1 MSVNRW
7 KLFSMPVVVLGIA
20 SPMLID
26 CGGKLPGDLK
36 IPDAAGDVIDAAK
49 GCDEFKSGNFGSLD
63 LKGDA
68 KVQSKVKAF
77 LQVSYDVNK
86 MVVDLEGD
94 LIKSCSALG
103 KDLGMAEADL
113 KVEAGGGK
121 GAEKV
126 CTAVAGKLKSML
138 AAKADAKLSVEFDP
152 PKCYADVDGM
162 SKCMSECGSPIE
174 PGKLEA
180 SCSGGEISGKCE
192 ADCKGSC
199 TVEAGAQCTGTCRAA
214 CSGSCEAG
222 FKGTCGGKCDGKCDG
237 KDSKGAA
244 CAGKCEGKCDAK
256 AEGTCSGTCS
266 GSCSGSC
273 EMKAAA
279 KCSGSCS
286 GGCSATIKQPKCSG
300 EFKPPTVD
308 VECQQSCTNRAAA
321 TAKCDAP
328 SVRVV
333 ANGKVDTEI
342 QKLMSAL
349 NKNLPTIIRLSAGT
363 APKIKVGA
371 EGLVKTGEG
380 MIKVVGDAGGKALAC
395 IKAGVDATV
404 NATTSVNLE
413 VKASVSVS
421 ASATGKVN

>member
-26 CGGKLPGDLK
+26 CGGKLPGGNGLGEALSDVK
-36 IPDAAGDVIDAAK
+36 GAAE
-49 GCDEFKSGNFGSLD
+49 GCDEFKSGNFASLD
-63 LKGDA
+63 MKGDA

-86 MVVDLEGD
+86 VVVDLEGD
-94 LIKSCSALG
+94 LITSCAALG
-103 KDLGMAEADL
+103 KDLGMPEAEL
-113 KVEAGGGK
+113 KVTAGGGK

-126 CTAVAGKLKSML
+126 CTAVAAKLKSML
-138 AAKADAKLSVEFDP
+138 GAQAEAKLAVEFDP

-162 SKCMSECGSPIE
+162 MKCMESCGSPIE

-180 SCSGGEISGKCE
+180 SCSGGEISGSCDAE
-192 ADCKGSC
+192 CKGKC
-199 TVEAGAQCTGTCRAA
+199 TVEAGAECTGTCRAA
-214 CSGSCEAG
+214 CSGSCS
-222 FKGTCGGKCDGKCDG
+222 GG
-237 KDSKGAA
+237 
-244 CAGKCEGKCDAK
+244 CEV
-256 AEGTCSGTCS
+256 
-266 GSCSGSC
+266 
-273 EMKAAA
+273 KAAA

-286 GGCSATIKQPKCSG
+286 GGCSATVKEPKCSG

-308 VECQQSCTNRAAA
+308 VECQQSCGNRAAA
-321 TAKCDAP
+321 SAKCDP
-328 SVRVV
+328 PNVRVT
-333 ANGKVDTEI
+333 ANGKLNTEVT
-342 QKLMSAL
+342 KLISAL
-349 NKNLPTIIRLSAGT
+349 NKNLPAIIRLSAGT
-363 APKIKVGA
+363 APKVKVGA

-380 MIKVVGDAGGKALAC
+380 MIKVAGDAGGKALAC

>member
-1 MSVNRW
+1 
-7 KLFSMPVVVLGIA
+7 MPVVVLGIA

-36 IPDAAGDVIDAAK
+36 VPDGAGEVLEAAK
-49 GCDEFKSGNFGSLD
+49 GCDEFKAGDFGSLD
-63 LKGDA
+63 IKGDA
-68 KVQSKVKAF
+68 KVQSKIKAF

-86 MVVDLEGD
+86 TVVDLEGD

-103 KDLGMAEADL
+103 KDLGMPEGELKAE
-113 KVEAGGGK
+113 VGGGK

-126 CTAVAGKLKSML
+126 CTAVAAKLKSML
-138 AAKADAKLSVEFDP
+138 SAQAEAKLAVEFDP

-162 SKCMSECGSPIE
+162 AKCMDACGSPID

-192 ADCKGSC
+192 ADCKGKC

-214 CSGSCEAG
+214 CTGSCDVG

-237 KDSKGAA
+237 RDSKGAA
-244 CAGKCEGKCDAK
+244 CAGTCEGKCDAK

-286 GGCSATIKQPKCSG
+286 GGCSAQIKEPKCSG

-308 VECQQSCTNRAAA
+308 VECQQSCANRAAA
-321 TAKCDAP
+321 SAKCDAP
-328 SVRVV
+328 SVRVT
-333 ANGKVDTEI
+333 ANGKVNTEV

-363 APKIKVGA
+363 GPKIKVGA

-380 MIKVVGDAGGKALAC
+380 MIKVAGDAGGKALAC

>member
-7 KLFSMPVVVLGIA
+7 KLFSMPVVVLGLA

-26 CGGKLPGDLK
+26 CGGNLPGDLK
-36 IPDAAGDVIDAAK
+36 VPEGVGEAVEAAK
-49 GCDEFKSGNFGSLD
+49 GCDEFKTGNFGSLD

-68 KVQSKVKAF
+68 KVQSKIKAF

-86 MVVDLEGD
+86 TVVDLEGD

-103 KDLGMAEADL
+103 KDLGMSDGDL
-113 KVEAGGGK
+113 KAEAGGGK

-126 CTAVAGKLKSML
+126 CTAVAAKLKSML
-138 AAKADAKLSVEFDP
+138 AAQAEAKLAVEFDP

-162 SKCMSECGSPIE
+162 AKCMDACGSPIE

-180 SCSGGEISGKCE
+180 SCSGGEISGRCDAE
-192 ADCKGSC
+192 CKGKC

-214 CSGSCEAG
+214 CSGACEAG
-222 FKGTCGGKCDGKCDG
+222 FKGSCGGKCDGKCDG
-237 KDSKGAA
+237 RDSKGAA
-244 CAGKCEGKCDAK
+244 CAGQCEGKCDAK
-256 AEGTCSGTCS
+256 AEGTCTGTCA

-286 GGCSATIKQPKCSG
+286 GGCSAKITEPKCSG

-308 VECQQSCTNRAAA
+308 VECQQSCANRAAA

-328 SVRVV
+328 SVRIT
-333 ANGKVDTEI
+333 ANGKVNTEVM
-342 QKLMSAL
+342 KLISAL

-363 APKIKVGA
+363 GPKIKVGA

-380 MIKVVGDAGGKALAC
+380 MVKVVGDAGGKALAC

>member
-26 CGGKLPGDLK
+26 CGGKLPGAGGLG
-36 IPDAAGDVIDAAK
+36 DALSDVKGAAE
-49 GCDEFKSGNFGSLD
+49 GCDEFKSGSFGSLD

-68 KVQSKVKAF
+68 KVQGKVKAF

-94 LIKSCSALG
+94 LISSCTALG

-113 KVEAGGGK
+113 KATAGGGK

-126 CTAVAGKLKSML
+126 CNAVAAKLKSML
-138 AAKADAKLSVEFDP
+138 AAQAEAKLAVEFDP

-162 SKCMSECGSPIE
+162 AKCLDECGSPIE

-192 ADCKGSC
+192 ADCKGKC
-199 TVEAGAQCTGTCRAA
+199 TVEAGAECTGTCRAA
-214 CSGSCEAG
+214 CSGKCDAG

-244 CAGKCEGKCDAK
+244 CAGNCEGKCDAK
-256 AEGTCSGTCS
+256 AEGTCTGTCS
-266 GSCSGSC
+266 GSCSGGC
-273 EMKAAA
+273 EVKAAA

-286 GGCSATIKQPKCSG
+286 GGCSATVKEPKCSG
-300 EFKPPTVD
+300 DFKPPTVD
-308 VECQQSCTNRAAA
+308 VECQQSCGNRAAA
-321 TAKCDAP
+321 SAKCDP
-328 SVRVV
+328 PNVRIT
-333 ANGKVDTEI
+333 AGGKVNTEI
-342 QKLMSAL
+342 TKLISAL

-363 APKIKVGA
+363 GPKIKVGA

-380 MIKVVGDAGGKALAC
+380 MVRVASDAGGKALAC